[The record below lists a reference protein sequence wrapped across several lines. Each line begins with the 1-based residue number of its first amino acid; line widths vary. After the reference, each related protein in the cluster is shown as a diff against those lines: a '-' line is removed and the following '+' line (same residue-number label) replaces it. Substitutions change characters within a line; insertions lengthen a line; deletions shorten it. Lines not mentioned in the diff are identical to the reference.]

1 MSDFHD
7 QLDTLQSA
15 EDFFDFFK
23 VPYESRVMASQRLQ
37 IMQRLRCV
45 LRELDLAETGGESG
59 PVDQAA
65 LAELYRSTLAR
76 IYEECRDGTGPSR
89 RRQQPAETDEA
100 AATSF
105 VPLTSIRSARR
116 RPVE

>member
-37 IMQRLRCV
+37 IMQRLRWV
-45 LRELDLAETGGESG
+45 LRELDLAETGGDAG
-59 PVDQAA
+59 AVDQAA

-76 IYEECRDGTGPSR
+76 IYEECRDGTGPSS
-89 RRQQPAETDEA
+89 RQRKQPEPDNAQA
-100 AATSF
+100 ASSF
-105 VPLTSIRSARR
+105 VPLTAIRRAG
-116 RPVE
+116 PKG